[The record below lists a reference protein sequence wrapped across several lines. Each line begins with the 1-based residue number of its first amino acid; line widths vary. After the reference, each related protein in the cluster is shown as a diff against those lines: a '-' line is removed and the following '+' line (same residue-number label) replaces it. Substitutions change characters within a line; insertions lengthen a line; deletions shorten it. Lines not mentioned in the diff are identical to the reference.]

1 MRFRETPIDGVWVID
16 LPAVEDERGW
26 FRRTFSTEEFEERGL
41 DPVVAQ
47 CSVSRSLRA
56 GTLRGM
62 HLQSG
67 AHAETKYIRCTRGA
81 VFDVAVDTRP
91 GPSRRGR
98 WFGITLAGPGVAVVH
113 PPGVAHG
120 FITLEPDSELTYQM
134 SVPHSPAASIGFR
147 WDDPAVG
154 VEWPLAPVVLSE
166 RDRSLPSLGQM
177 IEREESNGAHTER

>member
-1 MRFRETPIDGVWVID
+1 MRFRETTIDGVWVVE
-16 LPAVEDERGW
+16 LPTVEDERGW
-26 FRRTFSTEEFEERGL
+26 FRRTFSAEDFLDRGL

-47 CSVSRSLRA
+47 CSVSMSLRV

-91 GPSRRGR
+91 GPARRGR
-98 WFGITLAGPGVAVVH
+98 WFGITLAERGVAVVH

-134 SVPHSPAASIGFR
+134 SEPYSQTASIGFR

-154 VEWPLAPVVLSE
+154 IEWPLAPTVLSE
-166 RDRSLPSLGQM
+166 RDRSLPTLAQM
-177 IEREESNGAHTER
+177 LEMEESNGAHTD